1 MRRLLSLWM
10 FALAFVALPSV
21 AKADLKL
28 AGRPRL
34 ARGETHARQ
43 GISPRMGVRSG
54 MAIVPNGFVPTIA
67 VDWGFFGGITDRFT
81 LGVQASL
88 IGYLGLKAGGGADI
102 VAERFFGRGFYL
114 HAALGAQG
122 NLPARAA
129 DVQRAG
135 VGGFGGLG
143 YEFRIFE
150 RMALALGVDYDARV
164 RTDGLYSQM
173 VLMGVNFRGYIHKK

>member
-1 MRRLLSLWM
+1 M
-10 FALAFVALPSV
+10 FVFAFVVFPTV

-34 ARGETHARQ
+34 ARGETHARE
-43 GISPRMGVRSG
+43 GVSPRMGVRSG

-67 VDWGFFGGITDRFT
+67 VDWGFSGGITDRFT

-114 HAALGAQG
+114 HAALGAQAK
-122 NLPARAA
+122 LPARAA

-143 YEFRIFE
+143 YEFRVFK
-150 RMALALGVDYDARV
+150 RMGVALGVDYDARV
-164 RTDGLYSQM
+164 RTDGVYTQM
-173 VLMGVNFRGYIHKK
+173 VLMGLSFRGYLNKK